1 MTGVTL
7 TAKETSKVK
16 NDTSVMEFPAGIPRP
31 HMMRDW
37 ARSVD
42 TALSAQGI
50 SDIAAKTIPDG
61 KFDLLWPE
69 DSLTSLPK
77 LPKEASF
84 GDMLAHR
91 KYADEIEKRKRHNV
105 KVKNERDEWW
115 NAGDA
120 LYFQIITDSMI
131 RTQPGLREKCK
142 ERYYI
147 GSGRYSGTNAMDFI
161 KAAKPDVVIADFML
175 I

>member
-91 KYADEIEKRKRHNV
+91 KYADEIEMARAIYSTRMVTSRTASSPNLSGPSRFCRKS
-105 KVKNERDEWW
+105 
-115 NAGDA
+115 
-120 LYFQIITDSMI
+120 T
-131 RTQPGLREKCK
+131 
-142 ERYYI
+142 
-147 GSGRYSGTNAMDFI
+147 
-161 KAAKPDVVIADFML
+161 
-175 I
+175 